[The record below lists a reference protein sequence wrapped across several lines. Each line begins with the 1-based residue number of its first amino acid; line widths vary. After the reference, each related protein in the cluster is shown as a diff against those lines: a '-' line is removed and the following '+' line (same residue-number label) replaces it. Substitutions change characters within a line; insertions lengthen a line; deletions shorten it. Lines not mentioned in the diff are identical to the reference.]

1 MSWYMD
7 VGWTTSRRGVCVVHA
22 MPVWWCRSWEGGR
35 GRCACVRPSVRPSCA
50 CVPPCVPAA
59 CVPEVG
65 RESEYLL
72 IEQEDSRKTDRR
84 SERTDAWCM
93 VCGVWRRVMADG
105 VGTE

>member
-22 MPVWWCRSWEGGR
+22 MPVWWCGGVGR
-35 GRCACVRPSVRPSCA
+35 GREGEVGVPA